1 MYAIIEDS
9 GTQIKVSEGDVIRVA
24 VRDLPADVAT
34 LTFDRILCVGGLGD
48 NQPAK
53 IGAPVLA
60 GAKVTADV
68 LGEGKTDKVE
78 IYKFRRRKNYKRHRG
93 HRQDFLKVKITSIQ
107 A

>member
-34 LTFDRILCVGGLGD
+34 LTFDRVLAVGGLGED
-48 NQPAK
+48 TPAK
-53 IGAPVLA
+53 IGAPLLG

-68 LGEGKTDKVE
+68 LGEEKTDKVE
-78 IYKFRRRKNYKRHRG
+78 IYKFKRRKNYKRHRG

-107 A
+107 S